1 MTHKLAPF
9 YEIFC
14 IYLLTHVKCNSIL
27 QKLDSTT
34 KNLPLAWG
42 NPFLPSVKE
51 RTTFQLFHF
60 ENPTPTHVEDLVL
73 MPPDHNNQ
81 LVAAMEQASGIASL
95 REELRNTRH
104 AVALLGE
111 RQADRMDLLEAKL
124 DDLLALLQRRPAR
137 RKESPVR
144 MGDENRSASIH
155 LF

>member
-1 MTHKLAPF
+1 
-9 YEIFC
+9 
-14 IYLLTHVKCNSIL
+14 
-27 QKLDSTT
+27 
-34 KNLPLAWG
+34 
-42 NPFLPSVKE
+42 
-51 RTTFQLFHF
+51 
-60 ENPTPTHVEDLVL
+60 

-81 LVAAMEQASGIASL
+81 LVAVMEQASGIASL

-137 RKESPVR
+137 REESPVR